1 MSLDKAAVLDKL
13 GAGKES
19 AVVVLEGL
27 QELRVCLDT
36 LPQTDFP
43 SFLETFFSRLRNLL
57 EVHEPQFASNDIHKI
72 RHATLE
78 IFSRMPQNLLMK
90 DYVMELMTASVKVL
104 NEDNDLNAYLA
115 VKIVSDLNRT
125 FRTQLE
131 THVQS
136 LVNFV
141 STTYQNMPKII
152 GGVLGGS
159 GGMARSDTIEATGI
173 AVTSTLVKGCDS
185 VAIVAECPVLI
196 LLLFQLYP
204 RIILKN
210 IPYLIPVMI
219 AMIKMNPQVPER
231 SNVAMVTAYRDL
243 FAAQV
248 KSLSLVAHLVRA
260 CTEAMKPFDADT
272 AASIMSLLRRCPD
285 EAMSSRKD
293 ILASARHFV
302 STECRVALV
311 PYLDEILDG
320 KLMIGRHESLKSQA
334 YVVLADLI
342 LHIKDSLSQPQLF
355 AVLLLFCSNISDYKL
370 SINTQLMSIR
380 LVMNFAEKVAQIRAD
395 DGVST
400 LPAAYELNHW
410 ILRSMILKFKSFRKH
425 TSKYS
430 ARPCITQNEGNSTL
444 KHLDQ
449 FLFFHPASD
458 SFVRDAKHV
467 VKTLIWGMR
476 SLFTQIQNMSKP
488 SPTPASL
495 MSSRIY
501 SQYFRWALECCDIF
515 STANDSASSA
525 PPSSSSASSSSTSTP
540 SAESS
545 AEMKDVLEHL
555 VASLT
560 SIKPDILR
568 EVLTDNIEFLCD
580 LALRENMFLYVANSL
595 LFNEKTTQVTMDTVL
610 SYFVSK
616 LPQLQFMNPAVKKS
630 EDSADAKTETRYVSA
645 NESTIKTPADAPSFR
660 LGQKSTILLRL
671 FKFALSS
678 VSNFPDNEK
687 FLRSRLVVL
696 VMESLRLANDSRV
709 AINYY
714 YLLRATFK
722 TITSGKFEGSYKE
735 MANLIPQLVVGLDS
749 LLRRTPNKVMQ
760 CFILELS
767 ILLPAR
773 FASLIPFLPNLLV
786 FVSNALRAK
795 GELPQ
800 LALRTL
806 EFWIENL
813 NPAFLT
819 SVAASVEGLLQ
830 ELLQGVALHLQPF
843 PYLYGTLALRV
854 FGKLGGHTQSLVK
867 MQLPQYDVH
876 EAPKKLL
883 QSNII
888 LLRLEKENAMAVDDD
903 STGGYS
909 LDMDKVVLGACEVL
923 CSTSEWASTI
933 DAEGAIFT
941 SSVEPIDIFAV
952 ASSTGLES
960 IANDDVNASQFV
972 LENTSLDMQSEPKR
986 ILKETKHVKDMF
998 FAEQKRTAFRLLAR
1012 SLAIMSE
1019 LPALRLR
1026 IEDYEN
1032 SALVQTVL
1040 ERLQDILYALLTCT
1054 IDPQLL
1060 EPSCVLLSGFCLR
1073 FSGFNADQEPASLMS
1088 GNSALLLSALAM
1100 NRAIVRA
1107 VSQGFP
1113 GIHSAGISLLRAW
1126 VASLQEILGVQ
1137 HMTLQSNSV
1146 LHNLVQISLEKC
1158 HAIGWSDRVG
1168 GTKVLTELCSL
1179 LPATWTSGYEADIL
1193 EAVFVCLRNASR
1205 ELVCVSLKDLFDA
1218 ISKLAVA
1225 CSRSSAV
1232 CSKQVSLLILRGLH
1246 SPSSLVRLAAKTTVE
1261 SICSSKSLSEAAIFA
1276 EVAGEIDEFFT
1287 SVALDRL
1294 LAEEQI
1300 GITYCISFLSKWNVS
1315 PLFEKNVADFLVP
1328 TLEKALQDDLPAD
1341 FMFAKRQPGGDPC
1354 FIVNDLSEDCVLHL
1368 SVFPAEVPQPVI
1380 LRLAI
1385 LRCLTSIYSSACAN
1399 GVVQNSNFHDL
1410 SIQLILRSFL
1420 VKWEEVISEALQ
1432 CLRAVM
1438 DWIPEKRLPSAAE
1451 EEVLQAFHQGLSD
1464 PYKIDI
1470 SVILGLKHLLQQS
1483 NVLATVDFSSLAS
1496 LCLRSLQSLLG
1507 TGAAMGGFAN
1517 YQDIIVGIMDVLNYF
1532 PSSVFSANVIA
1543 EICHA
1548 SYQFCVA
1555 SQNVASDQ
1563 PYRVAFMS
1571 SVCVFFSR
1579 SSAQTRAYFLNP
1591 ATLSKP
1597 SQAFD
1602 VLSALLAL
1610 NTDSS
1615 KLLASC
1621 FSTTEGINLLLSDV
1635 LSAVIEPEGDT
1646 GDEAQASKRQR
1657 VLNREVDWADIPS
1670 FVDNGIF
1677 LVGLLIRSNQG
1688 DHTLRLLGAVRKI
1701 WRIVMEHL
1709 MSKNDLGISLG
1720 GNFHLRDWVVSLSK
1734 SLITLCKS
1742 DLCQSEIFL
1751 ELVQILSLDKTDA
1764 LDLNFIIDFFVDEVA
1779 SLLKLDLLAE
1789 LLWKFVALAPD
1800 QTMSMSWKSSCL
1812 RYLVLPVLHTIVSGG
1827 AEHLKPIFEDK
1838 ALLVGLLGIW
1848 RACSQEVRND
1858 REDDDDA
1865 AVLECAIALPGALG
1879 IARDPILMSSTFLRN
1894 FSTPEPSAIQWDS
1907 NMKIEF
1913 LKLAALLM
1921 GQVKSDIDHSIF
1933 SHFVVYAWGL
1943 IKYEELSSVKQWAL
1957 VTLCQFVSVFDHSKP
1972 RITSALFVHLLKTFQ
1987 VDAKDLF
1994 VGLMFDIIP
2003 HVVQLQATEL
2013 SRLMKLTKKMLQD
2026 ETASSHQHA
2035 HVLQLVMT
2043 HPTSFFPFRSL
2054 LTSQMLF
2061 SISRLG
2067 LNPNSSTEIRQ
2078 LAIGIVDLFITWE
2091 LLRRSKSG
2099 PTCFLEEVEPDF
2111 KLTPQMI
2118 SITMSFIVRL
2128 SLSKETSVPQ
2138 SRACVGLFKKMLDTF
2153 SMAGVKISHF
2163 DKMLQGVVEAVNAAV
2178 AHIKAEQVSAAQ
2190 KIATKN
2196 PAAAKS
2202 HSSTKTIPEHS
2213 IAVVL
2218 ELLTFSLE
2226 APNISAQML
2235 NPNLAGLTPF
2245 LQPIFASEN
2254 TQLHEIFKCFI
2265 VKVVRS
2271 TQSQPFL
2278 EFYNSGFYRKF
2289 KEEME
2294 SQLKFTSQT
2303 LVTPQVSMI
2312 LSLRLIHEVYQTHP
2326 HLIDNHGSSLVRLCQ
2341 RLLVDSVQR
2350 SAKLSKNESI
2360 PGDDDGANSSSFQPT
2375 PSISIMAEYLPQ
2387 SAMSA
2392 AKPTSILPADQSNEL
2407 AFILQIL
2414 LSGIRSGYLE
2424 QFKQAIVHLVISI
2437 IEGSLGQV
2445 VSNIVAEFCFHE
2457 MMTPS
2462 SHLTLKDQSIVF
2474 SKIFAHHDKLLES
2487 VAFSYNIRSTRLAE
2501 RSTTSGFKPSTKLG
2515 NGLLLGLMS
2524 PERSVREKCH
2534 SSIFP
2539 TWGPDVYTRLTT
2551 FLAAD
2556 IPCIS
2561 HRYWPALLT
2570 SLFLD
2575 GFSAELFPAQIVS
2588 PLQQAQQLKTADPL
2602 FSGVYNK
2609 FSMLMQNLHSQTQ
2622 ITLQSDLKEFS
2633 LMHILAGDSI
2643 WKQFLQKLWSELDSV
2658 KRGELTVEV
2667 MKNLARNRSS
2677 RRCLGYSE
2685 IPGHSV
2691 QHPSKSL
2698 LCAFLALSPP
2708 PTFPSE
2714 FLGAIA
2720 ADTGVCHEVFNTI
2733 ERGQLD
2739 TVEESK
2745 SVNTMLKILAHL
2757 EDRDMG
2763 LALVRA
2769 SCTRSETDLAISLE
2783 SFGHIAKAQ
2792 QMMLH
2797 LLSCENP
2804 DNDVVTKPFDL
2815 EQWQSRWIES
2825 AKELSQWDALSTYAK
2840 DVGNVELALES
2851 AVLTCEWG
2859 TVRSLR
2865 ESPAFASIQERGG
2878 VKSKLYDIILSV
2890 IELRHGE
2897 ADRFCMQSVQLA
2909 LTQWQNNPD
2918 ICKGSLFH
2926 RNLLH
2931 SFHRIIEL
2939 RESATMLEQA
2949 HRNPERMPD
2958 LSPFFHNWR
2967 SRLPL
2972 SFFSDAGSFCDTTTQ
2987 PFKAVGLPGVVGW
3000 EALLNWR
3007 GYIRAAVA
3015 PVDHQYR
3022 MQPRTP
3028 TLMESA
3034 WDMQKWARNAQKQ
3047 ASYQGVRQN
3056 VMPDRREALMRDGGL
3071 DVFTN
3076 IRQTLLEGLVS
3087 QSQDDGIKNGLRIV
3101 SNVNLE
3107 RFDVD
3112 KKAELLRLKAL
3123 CQARLALIAEAQN
3136 CFSLSVQSWESHA
3149 KTWLSWGQFC
3159 FNSSAIAEKSQRSS
3173 LALFSVTCILKATE
3187 CDPAVLKVF
3196 LSRLI
3201 ILIDSDDDQI
3211 VAKQFVDQALT
3222 TPAWIWV
3229 SFVPTLVR
3237 CLKRRSG
3244 NMVARLVAHIGKSF
3258 PQQVL
3263 NHVLALQS
3271 SALGMSQLKRSR
3283 VETLCADIFENIGN
3297 SRILLLLKSFGASL
3311 STSLRSD
3318 KLLSAIQSLRSF
3330 FNCAAADLSR
3340 KCNEKLSPA
3349 LATGLSTLGSQD
3361 LSDIV
3366 GPVMWARFLNDILGL
3381 TDSTFGHAVKFASSW
3396 ATEFSECRRLLPSRR
3411 KSSLSCLSSIG
3422 NDTLYSPPFCGGTL
3436 ARVEVPN
3443 QAVAVFGEQRQEA
3456 AVQIVRLLPSAGEA
3470 GEEKLI
3476 RFLGSDGRE
3485 YSFVVTSAA
3494 PKEAWNTTPLR
3505 RVFDWAI
3512 QQHWESRRRDLSC
3525 NGLSDETPL
3534 FDGAVLTKK
3543 IVSGSTL
3550 QDMCNAHFGSKGN
3563 LSLTKQYVDILES
3576 ALRDGSSPDAAK
3588 SRAFEQVS
3596 SQVPSGLLL
3605 DFFKERCSSAS
3616 ALHNLRRCVSMDLGV
3631 SAALYYILACK
3642 PPSASEMSFSAVG
3655 KCLYSSGM
3663 TPCITVQQSS
3673 PSQITDLKHHRH
3685 ALPWRMTP
3693 VITSSFLP
3701 LHIYG
3706 IVSVSLGCSLDAVL
3720 QNRDLIHSVLELT
3733 MIENLEDHNHDLDL
3747 TESLFAVS
3755 LYGITFSLPPRVYS
3769 GSPPSLSSLLS
3780 LSNVSLRLCGGAREK
3795 CSKTF
3800 KLSHRLVS
3808 TRPLSRRLRFHPKR
3822 TSWRLLRLTARS
3834 RTLSGVAR
3842 QEKIW
3847 ERRRFFMPHTCRKCQ
3862 NNVRL
3867 FYSSWL

>member
-1 MSLDKAAVLDKL
+1 
-13 GAGKES
+13 
-19 AVVVLEGL
+19 
-27 QELRVCLDT
+27 
-36 LPQTDFP
+36 
-43 SFLETFFSRLRNLL
+43 
-57 EVHEPQFASNDIHKI
+57 
-72 RHATLE
+72 
-78 IFSRMPQNLLMK
+78 
-90 DYVMELMTASVKVL
+90 
-104 NEDNDLNAYLA
+104 
-115 VKIVSDLNRT
+115 
-125 FRTQLE
+125 
-131 THVQS
+131 
-136 LVNFV
+136 
-141 STTYQNMPKII
+141 
-152 GGVLGGS
+152 
-159 GGMARSDTIEATGI
+159 
-173 AVTSTLVKGCDS
+173 
-185 VAIVAECPVLI
+185 
-196 LLLFQLYP
+196 
-204 RIILKN
+204 
-210 IPYLIPVMI
+210 
-219 AMIKMNPQVPER
+219 
-231 SNVAMVTAYRDL
+231 
-243 FAAQV
+243 
-248 KSLSLVAHLVRA
+248 
-260 CTEAMKPFDADT
+260 
-272 AASIMSLLRRCPD
+272 
-285 EAMSSRKD
+285 MSSRKD

-370 SINTQLMSIR
+370 SINTQLVSIR
-380 LVMNFAEKVAQIRAD
+380 LIMNFAEKVAQIRAE

-425 TSKYS
+425 TSKYA
-430 ARPCITQNEGNSTL
+430 ARPTTPQNEVNSAV

-449 FLFFHPASD
+449 FLFFHPPSD
-458 SFVRDAKHV
+458 SFIRDAKHV

-476 SLFTQIQNMSKP
+476 SLFSQIQNMSKP
-488 SPTPASL
+488 IPTPASL
-495 MSSRIY
+495 TSSRLY

-515 STANDSASSA
+515 STASDSTSPA
-525 PPSSSSASSSSTSTP
+525 SSSTSTP
-540 SAESS
+540 SAENS

-555 VASLT
+555 VASMT

-630 EDSADAKTETRYVSA
+630 EDSADTKTERYVSV
-645 NESTIKTPADAPSFR
+645 NESVVKPPTDAPSFR

-678 VSNFPDNEK
+678 VTNFPENEK

-722 TITSGKFEGSYKE
+722 TITGGKFEGSYKE

-813 NPAFLT
+813 NPAFLI
-819 SVAASVEGLLQ
+819 SVAASVEGLLP

-867 MQLPQYDVH
+867 MQPPQYDVH
-876 EAPKKLL
+876 DTPKKLL
-883 QSNII
+883 RNNIFR
-888 LLRLEKENAMAVDDD
+888 LRLERENSMAVDDD
-903 STGGYS
+903 SVDGYS
-909 LDMDKVVLGACEVL
+909 LDLDTVVLGACEVL
-923 CSTSEWASTI
+923 CSTSEWTSTI
-933 DAEGAIFT
+933 DAEGAIFV
-941 SSVEPIDIFAV
+941 SSVEPVDIFTI
-952 ASSTGLES
+952 ASSSGLES
-960 IANDDVNASQFV
+960 IADGDANATQFV
-972 LENTSLDMQSEPKR
+972 LENSSLDMQSEPKH
-986 ILKETKHVKDMF
+986 ILKETKQVKDMF

-1012 SLAIMSE
+1012 SLSIISE

-1026 IEDYEN
+1026 IEDPESAT

-1040 ERLQDILYALLTCT
+1040 ERLQDMIYALLACT

-1060 EPSCVLLSGFCLR
+1060 EPSCVLLAGYCLR
-1073 FSGFNADQEPASLMS
+1073 FAGFSAEQNPAFLPSNS
-1088 GNSALLLSALAM
+1088 SALLLSALAI
-1100 NRAIVRA
+1100 NRAIVHA
-1107 VSQGFP
+1107 VSQVFP

-1126 VASLQEILGVQ
+1126 IASLQEILGVQ
-1137 HMTLQSNSV
+1137 HMTLQSNSA

-1168 GTKVLTELCSL
+1168 GTKILTELCSL
-1179 LPATWTSGYEADIL
+1179 LPATWTGGYEADIL
-1193 EAVFVCLRNASR
+1193 EAAFVCLRNASR

-1218 ISKLAVA
+1218 TSKLAIA
-1225 CSRSSAV
+1225 CSSSSAV
-1232 CSKQVSLLILRGLH
+1232 CSKEVSLLILRGLH
-1246 SPSSLVRLAAKTTVE
+1246 SPSSLVRLAAKTTVD
-1261 SICSSKSLSEAAIFA
+1261 SICSFKSLPEAAIFS
-1276 EVAGEIDEFFT
+1276 EVAGEIDELFT
-1287 SVALDRL
+1287 RVAHGRL

-1328 TLEKALQDDLPAD
+1328 ILENALHDEVPAD
-1341 FMFAKRQPGGDPC
+1341 FMFAKRKPGGDPC
-1354 FIVNDLSEDCVLHL
+1354 FVINNLSEDCVLHL

-1380 LRLAI
+1380 LRLAV
-1385 LRCLTSIYSSACAN
+1385 LRCLASIYSSACAN
-1399 GVVQNSNFHDL
+1399 GVVQNPNFHDL
-1410 SIQLILRSFL
+1410 SVKLILRSFL
-1420 VKWEEVISEALQ
+1420 VKWEEVMSAALQ

-1438 DWIPEKRLPSAAE
+1438 DWLPEKRLPSADE
-1451 EEVLQAFHQGLSD
+1451 EELLLAFHQGLSD
-1464 PYKIDI
+1464 PYKIDV

-1507 TGAAMGGFAN
+1507 TVVAMGSFATHQN
-1517 YQDIIVGIMDVLNYF
+1517 LIVGIMDVLNYF
-1532 PSSVFSANVIA
+1532 PASVFSANVIA

-1548 SYQFCVA
+1548 SYQFGVA

-1571 SVCVFFSR
+1571 SVCVFFAR
-1579 SSAQTRAYFLNP
+1579 FAVQTREFFLNP
-1591 ATLSKP
+1591 VNLSKT
-1597 SQAFD
+1597 SESFY
-1602 VLSALLAL
+1602 VLAPLLVL

-1621 FSTTEGINLLLSDV
+1621 FSTTEGIDLLFSDV
-1635 LSAVIEPEGDT
+1635 LSAVIELDEDT
-1646 GDEAQASKRQR
+1646 GDEAQPNKRQR
-1657 VLNREVDWADIPS
+1657 VLNREIDWAEVPG
-1670 FVDNGIF
+1670 FVDNGI
-1677 LVGLLIRSNQG
+1677 LLIGILIRSNQG
-1688 DHTLRLLGAVRKI
+1688 EYTLRRLLCAVRKL
-1701 WRIVMEHL
+1701 WRVVLEHL
-1709 MSKNDLGISLG
+1709 MSKSDLGISLG

-1734 SLITLCKS
+1734 SLIALCKS
-1742 DLCQSEIFL
+1742 DLCQSEILL
-1751 ELVQILSLDKTDA
+1751 ELIQILSLDKADG
-1764 LDLNFIIDFFVDEVA
+1764 LDLNFIVDFFVDELA
-1779 SLLKLDLLAE
+1779 YLLKPDLLAE

-1800 QTMSMSWKSSCL
+1800 QTMSLSWKSSCL

-1827 AEHLKPIFEDK
+1827 AEHLKTIFEDK
-1838 ALLVGLLGIW
+1838 ALLVGLMGMW
-1848 RACSQEVRND
+1848 RVCSQDVRND
-1858 REDDDDA
+1858 RDDEDDA
-1865 AVLECAIALPGALG
+1865 AVLECAIALPGELS

-1894 FSTPEPSAIQWDS
+1894 FATQEEPLATQWDS

-1972 RITSALFVHLLKTFQ
+1972 RITSALFVHLLKTFH

-1994 VGLMFDIIP
+1994 VGLMLDIIP

-2099 PTCFLEEVEPDF
+2099 PSCVLDEVEPDF

-2178 AHIKAEQVSAAQ
+2178 AHIKAEQASAAQ

-2196 PAAAKS
+2196 PAAAKT
-2202 HSSTKTIPEHS
+2202 HSSTKTIPENS

-2218 ELLTFSLE
+2218 ELLTFSLD
-2226 APNISAQML
+2226 APSISAQML

-2254 TQLHEIFKCFI
+2254 MQLHEVFKCFI
-2265 VKVVRS
+2265 AKVVRS
-2271 TQSQPFL
+2271 TQSQPFF

-2350 SAKLSKNESI
+2350 SAKLSKNDSI

-2392 AKPTSILPADQSNEL
+2392 AKPTSILPADHSNEL

-2414 LSGIRSGYLE
+2414 LSGVRSGYLE

-2474 SKIFAHHDKLLES
+2474 SKIFAHHDKLLEG

-2501 RSTTSGFKPSTKLG
+2501 RSTSSGFKPSAKIG
-2515 NGLLLGLMS
+2515 NGLLLGLLS
-2524 PERSVREKCH
+2524 PERTVREKCH

-2539 TWGPDVYTRLTT
+2539 TWGTDAYTRLTT

-2561 HRYWPALLT
+2561 HRNWPSLLT

-2588 PLQQAQQLKTADPL
+2588 PLQQIQQLNTVGPL

-2633 LMHILAGDSI
+2633 LMHISAGDSI
-2643 WKQFLQKLWSELDSV
+2643 WKQYLQNLWSELDSV

-2685 IPGHSV
+2685 IPGYSV

-2698 LCAFLALSPP
+2698 LCAFLALSPSP
-2708 PTFPSE
+2708 NFPSE

-2720 ADTGVCHEVFNTI
+2720 ADTGVCHEVFNT
-2733 ERGQLD
+2733 ECGQED
-2739 TVEESK
+2739 NVEESK

-2769 SCTRSETDLAISLE
+2769 SCTRSETELAISLE

-2804 DNDVVTKPFDL
+2804 DNEIVTKAFDL

-2859 TVRSLR
+2859 TVKSLR

-2926 RNLLH
+2926 KNLLH

-2958 LSPFFHNWR
+2958 LSLFFHNWR

-2972 SFFSDAGSFCDTTTQ
+2972 TFFSDAEGYSDTITQ

-3028 TLMESA
+3028 TLIESA

-3076 IRQTLLEGLVS
+3076 IRHTLFEGLVS
-3087 QSQDDGIKNGLRIV
+3087 QTQEECTKNGLRIV
-3101 SNVNLE
+3101 SNVNLD
-3107 RFDVD
+3107 RFDAD

-3123 CQARLALIAEAQN
+3123 CHAKLAMIPEAQN

-3149 KTWLSWGQFC
+3149 KAWLSWGQFC
-3159 FNSSAIAEKSQRSS
+3159 FNSSSIADKSQSSS
-3173 LALFSVTCILKATE
+3173 LAQSIVTCILKATE

-3201 ILIDSDDDQI
+3201 ILIDSDDDEL
-3211 VAKQFVDQALT
+3211 VAKKFVDQALT
-3222 TPAWIWV
+3222 TPAWTWV

-3244 NMVARLVAHIGKSF
+3244 NMVSRLLVYIGKSF

-3263 NHVLALQS
+3263 NPVLALQS
-3271 SALGMSQLKRSR
+3271 TSPSMSQPRRTR
-3283 VETLCADIFENIGN
+3283 VDALCAGVIESIDNP
-3297 SRILLLLKSFGASL
+3297 RILLLLKNFGASL

-3318 KLLSAIQSLRSF
+3318 RLLSTIHSLRAF
-3330 FNCAAADLSR
+3330 FSSAAADLST
-3340 KCNEKLSPA
+3340 KCTEKLSPTVA
-3349 LATGLSTLGSQD
+3349 TFFSSLASQD
-3361 LSDIV
+3361 FIASV
-3366 GPVMWARFLNDILGL
+3366 GPVMWGRFLNDIRYLNV
-3381 TDSTFGHAVKFASSW
+3381 STIGHAVKFASSW
-3396 ATEFSECRRLLPSRR
+3396 AAKFSDCRRLLPSRL

-3422 NDTLYSPPFCGGTL
+3422 DDTLYSPPFCGGTL
-3436 ARVEVPN
+3436 ARVEVPT
-3443 QAVAVFGEQRQEA
+3443 QAVAMLGELRPEA
-3456 AVQIVRLLPSAGEA
+3456 AVQIVRLLPSTGEA
-3470 GEEKLI
+3470 GDEKLI

-3485 YSFVVTSAA
+3485 YSFVVTLAA
-3494 PKEAWNTTPLR
+3494 PKEAWNTTSLR
-3505 RVFDWAI
+3505 RVFDWTM
-3512 QQHWESRRRDLSC
+3512 QHHWESRRRDLSWS
-3525 NGLSDETPL
+3525 GLSDETPL
-3534 FDGAVLTKK
+3534 YDGAVLTKK
-3543 IVSGSTL
+3543 IVSGATL
-3550 QDMCNAHFGSKGN
+3550 QDMCNAHFVSRGTDQ
-3563 LSLTKQYVDILES
+3563 SLTKQYVEVLES
-3576 ALRDGSSPDAAK
+3576 ALRDGIAPDVAK

-3605 DFFKERCSSAS
+3605 DFFKERCPSAS
-3616 ALHNLRRCVSMDLGV
+3616 TLHNLRRCVSMDLGV
-3631 SAALYYILACK
+3631 TAALYYVLACK

-3655 KCLYSSGM
+3655 KCLYSADM
-3663 TPCITVQQSS
+3663 IPCITVQHSS
-3673 PSQITDLKHHRH
+3673 PSQITDVKHHRH
-3685 ALPWRMTP
+3685 ALSWRMTP
-3693 VITSSFLP
+3693 AITSSFLP

-3706 IVSVSLGCSLDAVL
+3706 IMSVSLGCSLDAVL
-3720 QNRDLIHSVLELT
+3720 QNRDLVQSALELT
-3733 MIENLEDHNHDLDL
+3733 MIENLEDLNHDLDL
-3747 TESLFAVS
+3747 TDSLFSVS
-3755 LYGITFSLPPRVYS
+3755 FHGTFFSSPRIYF
-3769 GSPPSLSSLLS
+3769 GSPSFPLLS
-3780 LSNVSLRLCGGAREK
+3780 FYLLSFRLCGSAREK
-3795 CSKTF
+3795 CSKMF
-3800 KLSHRLVS
+3800 KPSHRLVS
-3808 TRPLSRRLRFHPKR
+3808 TRPLFRRLRSHPKR
-3822 TSWRLLRLTARS
+3822 TS
-3834 RTLSGVAR
+3834 
-3842 QEKIW
+3842 
-3847 ERRRFFMPHTCRKCQ
+3847 
-3862 NNVRL
+3862 
-3867 FYSSWL
+3867 